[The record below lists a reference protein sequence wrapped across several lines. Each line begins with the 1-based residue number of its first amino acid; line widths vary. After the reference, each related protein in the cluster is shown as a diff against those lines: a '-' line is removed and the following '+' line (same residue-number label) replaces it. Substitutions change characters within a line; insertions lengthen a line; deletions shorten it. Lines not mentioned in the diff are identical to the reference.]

1 MSRQLDQ
8 LEILQNK
15 LSHRYGPGDNLCK
28 QLGAALASCR
38 KFEPA
43 GVGKRDWS
51 MSYAQTI
58 AAYRLDK
65 PQTSRH

>member
-15 LSHRYGPGDNLCK
+15 LSRRYGPGDMLCK
-28 QLGAALASCR
+28 QLAAALESCR

-43 GVGKRDWS
+43 GVNKHDWS
-51 MSYAQTI
+51 VSYTQTI
-58 AAYRLDK
+58 AAYRLETL
-65 PQTSRH
+65 QTSRH